1 MEQLVGVIPYLLGT
15 WYSSVWTVSQPF
27 VLKENM
33 NEAITHAYS

>member
-1 MEQLVGVIPYLLGT
+1 MEQLVCAIPYLRGT
-15 WYSSVWTVSQPF
+15 WYSSVCIVSQPF